1 MRIFDA
7 HIHSDCRGMED
18 FEQLAL
24 FGTGAVVTCAHDT
37 SRFSSAGSLFDH
49 FERLLHLEVRR
60 LRESGLSPYVAL
72 GIHPLTL
79 PFPGVDEALGKL
91 PAYLKRERVVA
102 LGEVGLQRGS
112 EEELR
117 VLMEQLKIAKKLDL
131 PVILHTPREE
141 KRVVTERLI
150 EAVEEAGVSKERVL
164 IDHVNGE
171 TIDLVREF
179 GGWIGLT
186 VHPGKLAPRQAA
198 ELVEA
203 WPPERA
209 ILSSDIAS
217 ARSDIYAIPKAIL
230 ELRKL
235 GADEGTIG
243 KVVYENALRFYR
255 LEGKE
260 RISWN

>member
-1 MRIFDA
+1 MKIFDA

-18 FEQLAL
+18 FEQMAL
-24 FGTGAVVTCAHDT
+24 FGTEAAVTCAHDT
-37 SRFSSAGSLFDH
+37 SRFSSAASLLDH
-49 FERLLHLEVRR
+49 FQRLLNLEIWR
-60 LRESGLSPYVAL
+60 LRESGLEPYVAL

-79 PFPGVDEALGKL
+79 PFPGMNEALKEL

-112 EEELR
+112 EVELR
-117 VLMEQLKIAKKLDL
+117 VLREQLGIAERLDL
-131 PVILHTPREE
+131 PVILHTPREN
-141 KRVVTERLI
+141 KRAITKDLI
-150 EAVEEAGVSKERVL
+150 TAVEEAGASKERVL
-164 IDHVNGE
+164 IDHVNSE
-171 TIDLVREF
+171 TIDLVKEF

-198 ELVEA
+198 ELVRDYGA
-203 WPPERA
+203 ERA

-217 ARSDIYAIPKAIL
+217 ARSDIYAIPKAVL
-230 ELRKL
+230 EMRKV
-235 GADEGTIG
+235 GVDGETIG
-243 KVVYENALRFYR
+243 KAVYGNAHRFYR